1 MEDYMRLQDAQV
13 AAKVE
18 CALLREQLARVTAD
32 RDNLL
37 RAQVIASRL
46 EEMVRQSDSAK
57 VVPLLLSKIRTA
69 LSGLDSMDEVRLVL
83 FTLLKM
89 LPDNAPAETVKM
101 IAEAIPDKLAGKELV
116 RIELEKAR
124 DVIENGGTKN
134 VFVKP
139 DDGGTE
145 K

>member
-1 MEDYMRLQDAQV
+1 
-13 AAKVE
+13 
-18 CALLREQLARVTAD
+18 
-32 RDNLL
+32 
-37 RAQVIASRL
+37 
-46 EEMVRQSDSAK
+46 MVRQSDSAK
-57 VVPLLLSKIRTA
+57 VVPLLLSKMRTA

-83 FTLLKM
+83 FTIMKM
-89 LPDNAPAETVKM
+89 LPDNVPAETLKM
-101 IAEAIPDKLAGKELV
+101 ITEAVPEKLAGKELV

-145 K
+145 NDTDRNCTG